1 MEAGHP
7 VALIASCRCGE
18 VAFELQ
24 GDPIL
29 SVVCHCTSCQE
40 AGSRFVLRADAPPV
54 LDKDGGTPFVLYR
67 KDRVGWICGE
77 AHLEAHRLKPDA
89 STRRVVAACCHA
101 PMFLEFSG
109 GHWLSV
115 YRDRL
120 PEGAPPL
127 QMRVMT
133 ADRRAGV
140 DLPAD
145 IPNYGKHSV
154 AFMWKLLVAWAAM
167 GFRAPKMFDTVRAA

>member
-1 MEAGHP
+1 MEAQHS
-7 VALIASCRCGE
+7 LTASCGCGE

-29 SVVCHCTSCQE
+29 SVVCHCASCQE
-40 AGSRFVLRADAPPV
+40 AASRFGLLVDAPPV
-54 LDKDGGTPFVLYR
+54 LDAEGGTPFVLYR
-67 KDRVGWICGE
+67 KDRIGWICGE
-77 AHLEAHRLKPDA
+77 AQLEAHRLKPDA
-89 STRRVVAACCHA
+89 STRRVLAACCNA

-133 ADRRAGV
+133 GDRRAGV
-140 DLPAD
+140 ELPGD
-145 IPNYGKHSV
+145 IPNYKKHSV
-154 AFMWKLLVAWAAM
+154 AFMWKLLIAWAAM
-167 GFRAPKMFDTVRAA
+167 GFRAPAMLDKVRPA